1 MPAPPRPRLSPAHFK
16 FAAVA
21 GMVGLPYLILMHVNP
36 TLLVSPYRAARDEA
50 SATLNA
56 ALSAAGAQ
64 PPPLPP
70 PPSAAAGAAQRRLQ

>member
-1 MPAPPRPRLSPAHFK
+1 
-16 FAAVA
+16 
-21 GMVGLPYLILMHVNP
+21 MVGLPYLILMHVNP

-70 PPSAAAGAAQRRLQ
+70 PAAAAGAAQRRLQ